1 MSLLRVTENLL
12 ARRGRPMVLRRRIGT
27 GGTFQQVTLRG
38 TLSGYTGTSDQ
49 GGLMQGDATAVLDA
63 ATGALGS
70 PKRGDLLVDT
80 GRTWAVQGAVP
91 RYVGER
97 LVGWDVHVRGA

>member
-1 MSLLRVTENLL
+1 MSLQNATANML
-12 ARRGRPMVLRRRIGT
+12 ARQGRPMVLRRRVGT
-27 GGTFQQVTLRG
+27 GGAFQQVTLRG
-38 TLSGYTGTSDQ
+38 VLAGYTGTSDQ
-49 GGLMQGDATAVLDA
+49 GGLMQGDAKAVLDA
-63 ATGALGS
+63 ATGALGG
-70 PKRGDLLVDT
+70 PKRGDLLVDA